1 MKLLLLNLGY
11 CSGLDG
17 SMHDYV
23 FHGPRYLHTPS
34 RIAAAVESAVM
45 QLVRTEE
52 PDICCFLEMHKKSAL
67 VKDLRDYPCSNVDD
81 KYGLTSLLRHLPF
94 FSDNCNG
101 FFARTDVP
109 YTKRFFRKGAKKL
122 IYELQI
128 GNDATLLMCHFSLSE
143 KTRKK
148 QFREIE
154 AIIGE
159 RKKIILCGDFNI
171 FKGADEIRELM
182 AVSNLRAVRHE
193 PTFPTIHPKRT
204 LDLFLCT
211 PDIVVTR
218 CETVQNF
225 HGSDHLPV
233 VLEFQ
238 V

>member
-34 RIAAAVESAVM
+34 RIAAAVENAVM
-45 QLVRTEE
+45 QLVHTEE

-67 VKDLRDYPCSNVDD
+67 VKDLREFPCHDVED
-81 KYGLTSLLRHLPF
+81 KYGMKSLLRCLPF
-94 FSDNCNG
+94 FRDNCNG

-109 YTKRFFRKGAKKL
+109 YAKRFFRKGTKKL
-122 IYELQI
+122 IYELSI
-128 GNDATLLMCHFSLSE
+128 GDATLLMCHFSLSPAV
-143 KTRKK
+143 RAK
-148 QFREIE
+148 QFRELE
-154 AIIGE
+154 SMIGS
-159 RKKIILCGDFNI
+159 RTKVILCGDFNI
-171 FKGADEIRELM
+171 FHGTGELHELM
-182 AVSNLRAVRHE
+182 SVCNLTSVRHS
-193 PTFPTIHPKRT
+193 PTFPSIHPKRT

-211 PDIVVTR
+211 PDIHVTR
-218 CETVQNF
+218 CETVQSF